1 MLMHCLNQPLKL
13 FQQNILGS
21 FAQNTIALVPCPVKN
36 SGIMSTSPCWVC
48 VYPLHP
54 LKPTRSPGTW
64 LTTSWCGLVEVVKM
78 TWGSP
83 NTWPGSPIRCIRA
96 IATKRIVIS
105 TGCFQ
110 MASPARW
117 WKPPWCLAVCWTDSA
132 SMGWQDS
139 RRIKVERIQEN
150 SHQTALQNSSVYKL
164 YVD

>member
-13 FQQNILGS
+13 FQIFQQNILGS

-64 LTTSWCGLVEVVKM
+64 LTTSWSGLVEVVKM
-78 TWGSP
+78 MWGSP

-105 TGCFQ
+105 TECFQ

-117 WKPPWCLAVCWTDSA
+117 WKPPWCLAVVNRFCKRMARLVTD
-132 SMGWQDS
+132 QS
-139 RRIKVERIQEN
+139 RKNTREF
-150 SHQTALQNSSVYKL
+150 SPDCTAELISV
-164 YVD
+164 

>member
-1 MLMHCLNQPLKL
+1 MLMHSLNQPLKL

-36 SGIMSTSPCWVC
+36 SGIMSISPCWVC

-64 LTTSWCGLVEVVKM
+64 LTTSWSGLVEVVKM

-117 WKPPWCLAVCWTDSA
+117 WKPPWCLADGKTRD
-132 SMGWQDS
+132 QS
-139 RRIKVERIQEN
+139 REN
-150 SHQTALQNSSVYKL
+150 ILESSHQTALQNSSVYKL
-164 YVD
+164 YKLYVD